1 MTTLSHERPRSS
13 GLLVP
18 ELWASLAIAVMWI
31 AVLLTGVWGPD
42 FVSRTPG
49 STETI
54 MPTAMPV
61 ALFAFLGTW
70 VVARYGFRRESE

>member
-1 MTTLSHERPRSS
+1 
-13 GLLVP
+13 
-18 ELWASLAIAVMWI
+18 VMWI

-54 MPTAMPV
+54 MPTVMPV

-70 VVARYGFRRESE
+70 VVARYGFRREPE